1 MKLDHVITLEDDK
14 KYLLLDKTE
23 LDNKNYFYAVE
34 VTDINGEPTENYLFL
49 EEKIEN
55 NEVYVE
61 TVNDEETEAAL
72 LVIFMNNL
80 SNKIDE
86 LGQK

>member
-1 MKLDHVITLEDDK
+1 MKLDHVITLEDNK

-34 VTDINGEPTENYLFL
+34 VAEIDSEPTENYIFL
-49 EEKIEN
+49 EEIIEN

-61 TVNDEETEAAL
+61 PVEDEETKAAL

-80 SNKIDE
+80 GLELDKSN
-86 LGQK
+86 Q